1 MPKSQQRKQIC
12 HRAPDSPYL
21 QDQSDGQYGSVFNR
35 YANPSGGLW
44 MLCQTLRYSCHF
56 FLRKSIFFLQTSLFS
71 FSVPGLPWIHGF
83 PLRGSGKRPRLA
95 LDYATVF
102 LLRPQSLLV
111 KTRRF
116 KSSILYVINHILR
129 WDALI
134 INWTKVSF
142 VQNPGASWFVTRTC
156 LRILPFFIFTSLHS
170 LITVFSKMPK
180 NNNYNKKRNSFSWM
194 TSINSKKQ
202 ETFSAGW
209 RPSGWRRTARR
220 LLPLRSRSSFGWAKL
235 TTQHQRH
242 ALTHSHLHS
251 GSCHALRKPRK
262 GWPYAWSPSGT
273 VAPSVAPLWR
283 MFTISSSQRLGRSLV
298 YAHTYAVTSLGICHA
313 LPCHTHSKCAPAHIH
328 TRH

>member
-1 MPKSQQRKQIC
+1 
-12 HRAPDSPYL
+12 
-21 QDQSDGQYGSVFNR
+21 
-35 YANPSGGLW
+35 

-142 VQNPGASWFVTRTC
+142 VQNPGAS
-156 LRILPFFIFTSLHS
+156 
-170 LITVFSKMPK
+170 
-180 NNNYNKKRNSFSWM
+180 
-194 TSINSKKQ
+194 
-202 ETFSAGW
+202 
-209 RPSGWRRTARR
+209 
-220 LLPLRSRSSFGWAKL
+220 
-235 TTQHQRH
+235 
-242 ALTHSHLHS
+242 
-251 GSCHALRKPRK
+251 
-262 GWPYAWSPSGT
+262 
-273 VAPSVAPLWR
+273 
-283 MFTISSSQRLGRSLV
+283 
-298 YAHTYAVTSLGICHA
+298 
-313 LPCHTHSKCAPAHIH
+313 
-328 TRH
+328 